1 MFSVGMLRPGS
12 VWMPAAPSNSKPNP
26 LLTPDHTKA
35 TAGLDA
41 RRVDGKLPETPT
53 SPSAS
58 PMALAPVDPK
68 AVSLASSTANA
79 SVEDRGAIVL
89 KEAEGFCRHCNE
101 VRVTNKADLKQRRAE
116 LNKHWPD
123 FEKTYD
129 TYRQWR
135 DCRRVDPKYPDLEA
149 KGKQAQLEIMKRSG
163 VLGSGEMALF
173 SLLGA
178 GNAELLRY
186 VSPIN
191 GDFRAPGAGIVAGL
205 RFEIVKQ
212 GDKET
217 RVPVLAFPGT
227 GSGAMIRAQMKANV
241 RQFLGLGGPPDAYRI
256 GADLAKAVSSRL
268 PRDFPSLQLVG
279 HSLGGGIASFSA
291 ALNDL
296 PCLSFNPAALGG
308 ASLRYLRTTCED
320 FPASAAR
327 QTVIRVKNDH
337 VSSPAMQRRL
347 AAAIILGMNPL
358 FETPT
363 HIGSVHVIP
372 REHLPE
378 KHRGTMALHNL
389 RAIVGMYDAA
399 EAPQEGSVST
409 ATV

>member
-12 VWMPAAPSNSKPNP
+12 VWIPSVPSNPRPNP
-26 LLTPDHTKA
+26 LLTLDHTKA

-41 RRVDGKLPETPT
+41 RRVDGILPETPT

-58 PMALAPVDPK
+58 PPLLAKVDTE
-68 AVSLASSTANA
+68 AVPLASPKANA
-79 SVEDRGAIVL
+79 SAEKRSGNAI
-89 KEAEGFCRHCNE
+89 KEAEGFCRCCNE

-116 LNKHWPD
+116 LNKHWPG

-135 DCRRVDPKYPDLEA
+135 DCRCDDPKYPDLEA

-241 RQFLGLGGPPDAYRI
+241 RQFLGLGGPPEAYLI

-268 PRDFPSLQLVG
+268 PRDFPPLQLVG

-296 PCLSFNPAALGG
+296 PCVSFNPAALGG
-308 ASLRYLRTTCED
+308 ASLHHLREKLEPLEIPID
-320 FPASAAR
+320 K

-337 VSSPAMQRRL
+337 VSSPRMQDRL
-347 AAAIILGMNPL
+347 AAAVILWMNPL
-358 FETPT
+358 FKTPT
-363 HIGSVHVIP
+363 HIGKIHVIP

-378 KHRGTMALHNL
+378 KHRGTMELHNL
-389 RAIVGMYDAA
+389 RSIVGMYDAGA
-399 EAPQEGSVST
+399 ASPEGSASA

>member
-1 MFSVGMLRPGS
+1 MFGVGMLHPGT
-12 VWMPAAPSNSKPNP
+12 VWTTAAPSNSRSNP
-26 LLTPDHTKA
+26 LLAPDHTKT

-41 RRVDGKLPETPT
+41 RRVEGKLPETPT

-58 PMALAPVDPK
+58 QPALAPADTSI
-68 AVSLASSTANA
+68 VSLTTSKANA
-79 SVEDRGAIVL
+79 SLENRQQAVIR
-89 KEAEGFCRHCNE
+89 KSEGLCRCCNE
-101 VRVTNKADLKQRRAE
+101 VRLTNKGGLKQRRAE
-116 LNKHWPD
+116 LDKQWPG
-123 FEKTYD
+123 FAQAYD
-129 TYRQWR
+129 DYRQWR
-135 DCRRVDPKYPDLEA
+135 DCRSDAPNYPDLEA
-149 KGKQAQLEIMKRSG
+149 RGKQAQLEIMNRSR
-163 VLGSGEMALF
+163 VRGSGEMALF
-173 SLLGA
+173 SLLSA
-178 GNAELLRY
+178 GDAKLLRY

-205 RFEIVKQ
+205 RFEIVKH

-217 RVPVLAFPGT
+217 RVPVLSFPGT

-241 RQFLGLGGPPDAYRI
+241 RQFLGLGGPPHAYRI

-268 PRDFPSLQLVG
+268 PKDFPSLQLVG

-296 PCLSFNPAALGG
+296 PCVSFNPAALGG
-308 ASLRYLRTTCED
+308 ASLRHLREKCRAFET
-320 FPASAAR
+320 PLAK

-347 AAAIILGMNPL
+347 AAAIILWMNPL
-358 FETPT
+358 FETPM
-363 HIGSVHVIP
+363 HIGTVHVIP
-372 REHLPE
+372 RENLPE
-378 KHRGTMALHNL
+378 KHRGTMELHNL

-399 EAPQEGSVST
+399 AASPEGSESA